1 MIKNN
6 AAIEMQEDTS
16 LAPAHLLNSPSTLT
30 EDEHQQAAEYAAI
43 SNPRSRQL
51 LTYPQAVAL
60 SALPLNILNVRG
72 NDRVSILTADTH
84 LNSSEYLARIQF
96 ILHRSVTLV
105 YLPPQIV
112 KQAIYLAYRGDTE
125 GLKQSI
131 TELQQISETIPPKN
145 RVDHLQLDARAG
157 QGEIS
162 KFLIDLLDY
171 AIAINAS
178 DIHII
183 AQPNGT
189 LLKLRQ
195 QREIMSAQH
204 PFGSMKTHEK
214 IIGRLKILAGLDIN
228 CRFLPQDGAF
238 NLNCPN
244 GTAKIRIAV
253 TPTIYGE
260 TVILRVHQQNH
271 ILDVENLGFLEHHIS
286 RIKALLARKS
296 GLILFCGSV
305 GCGKSTTAAASLKY
319 LLGINKA
326 ISSVEDP
333 VEIEIPGIIH
343 TQVNPDQGYDYASA
357 VKSSLR
363 QDPDVLFVG
372 EIRDTQTAKISSSA
386 ALTGHLTISTL
397 HCSNT
402 YEGLLRLINMGVDN
416 YCLAAS
422 SLAYLHQR
430 LLPRACEHCKELDP
444 ELSAS
449 IGAPIYNSRGCSKC
463 KETGSNG
470 TELIYS
476 LNICNHNFKEILIPQ
491 ICSPEQFTRWLL
503 ESERIDFRETLKDK
517 LIQGRISS
525 NTARRFLNME

>member
-1 MIKNN
+1 MIKTN
-6 AAIEMQEDTS
+6 AAIQIQEDAS
-16 LAPAHLLNSPSTLT
+16 LAPAHISNSASTLT
-30 EDEHQQAAEYAAI
+30 EHDHKQAAEYAAI
-43 SNPRSRQL
+43 SNPSSRQL
-51 LTYPQAVAL
+51 LAYTQAVAL
-60 SALPLNILNVRG
+60 SALPLNILNVHG
-72 NDRVSILTADTH
+72 HDRVSILTADTH
-84 LNSSEYLARIQF
+84 LNSSDYLARIQF
-96 ILHRSVTLV
+96 ILRRSVTLV
-105 YLPPQIV
+105 YLPPQV
-112 KQAIYLAYRGDTE
+112 VNQAIYLAYRGDSE
-125 GLKQSI
+125 SLKESI
-131 TELQQISETIPPKN
+131 TELHQISETSASKN

-162 KFLIDLLDY
+162 KFIIDLLDY

-189 LLKLRQ
+189 LIKLRLK
-195 QREIMSAQH
+195 REIMSAQN

-214 IIGRLKILAGLDIN
+214 IISRLKILAGLDIN
-228 CRFLPQDGAF
+228 SRFLPQDGAF

-260 TVILRVHQQNH
+260 TAILRIHQQNH
-271 ILDVENLGFLEHHIS
+271 ILDLENLGFLTHHVS
-286 RIKALLARKS
+286 RIKDILDQRA

-343 TQVNPDQGYDYASA
+343 TQVNPEQGYDYSSA

-372 EIRDTQTAKISSSA
+372 EIRDSQTAKISSSA
-386 ALTGHLTISTL
+386 ALTGHLTLSTL

-416 YCLAAS
+416 YCLGTS

-430 LLPRACEHCKELDP
+430 LLPGACENCKELDP
-444 ELSAS
+444 ELTAS
-449 IGAPIYNSRGCSKC
+449 IGAKIYSSSGCSKC
-463 KETGSNG
+463 KDTGTSG

-476 LNICNHNFKEILIPQ
+476 LNICNPDFKEMIIPQ
-491 ICSPEQFTRWLL
+491 LCSPERFRRWLL
-503 ESERIDFRETLKDK
+503 GSERIDFREPLKEK

-525 NTARRFLNME
+525 NTARRLVNIE